1 MLTIFADAESYYDK
15 VYSLRNMTPAEYILD
30 PRWETIG
37 WSVAENDCDPF
48 WLEGDEFA
56 DYLCRLGTTNF
67 KLVTHNA
74 LFDACIVAWRY
85 GVYPRLCV
93 DTMSMARALLSHVL
107 PGGRVS
113 LENVGSFLG
122 VGIKG
127 KTIHNAVGRHLA
139 DIKADGVFYRQY
151 MAYGIGDVK
160 ICRGIYRHLA
170 PSFPAREFV
179 INDMII
185 KMATRPQFQVDVGKL
200 YEHLAT
206 IQANKQTL
214 LDRVGVAKEEL
225 MSNDRFAMALQRL
238 GVEPPV
244 KVSPT
249 TGKETWAF
257 AKSDEAFAAL
267 EGHQDPDVQALHA
280 ARVGHKST
288 LEESRTQRFINVA
301 GVTYDGNASWMP
313 IPLRFSGAHT
323 HRLSGDWKLNAQNLP
338 SRKNTSLRQ
347 SLIAPPGYSV
357 VAVDASQIEARLT
370 AWLAGQQDLLD
381 LFEAGDDV
389 YSNFATDLYGV
400 PVSKLNKETKPL
412 RLGGKICILG
422 LGFGMGPPK
431 FQDTWRIQSAD
442 AGMPMTLEL
451 EEAERIVNFY
461 RTRMVKIKAIWR
473 WLQNMLPLLANGQAE
488 GMTLGPCVF
497 EKQAILLPTGL
508 RLHYHD
514 LTYKAGEWHFTY
526 GGKRKRL
533 YGGKLLEN
541 IVQALDRERVMDAA
555 TRNAL
560 RFTERGWAYPLAH
573 QVHDELVYVVRTE
586 IVSEF
591 RQIVE
596 GEMSRRPE
604 WGPTLP
610 LAAESSIGPNYG
622 ACK

>member
-15 VYSLRNMTPAEYILD
+15 IYSLRNMTPAEYILD
-30 PRWETIG
+30 ARWETIG
-37 WSVAENDCDPF
+37 WSVAEDDGPPF
-48 WLEGDEFA
+48 WLEGDEFH
-56 DYLCRLGTTNF
+56 DYLRRLGTTNF
-67 KLVTHNA
+67 RFVTHNA

-93 DTMSMARALLSHVL
+93 DTMSMSRALLSHVL

-122 VGIKG
+122 VGVKG
-127 KTIHNAVGRHLA
+127 KTVHKVQGMRLA
-139 DIKADGVFYRQY
+139 DIKRAGLYPSYQ
-151 MAYGIGDVK
+151 AYGLDDVK

-179 INDMII
+179 TNDMII

-200 YEHLAT
+200 HEHRAT
-206 IQANKQTL
+206 IQAQKQNL
-214 LDRVGVAKEEL
+214 LDRVGIAKEEL
-225 MSNDRFAMALQRL
+225 MSNDRFAIALQRL
-238 GVEPPV
+238 GVEPPT

-249 TGKETWAF
+249 TGNVTWAF

-267 EGHQDPDVQALHA
+267 EEHPDPDVQALHA

-288 LEESRTQRFINVA
+288 LEEARTQRFINIA
-301 GVTYDGNASWMP
+301 DITYDGNASWMP

-323 HRLSGDWKLNAQNLP
+323 HRFSGDWKINAQNLP
-338 SRKNTSLRQ
+338 SRKNTSLRE

-381 LFEAGDDV
+381 QFEAGDDV

-400 PVSKLNKETKPL
+400 SVSKSNKETKPL
-412 RLGGKICILG
+412 RLGGKISILG
-422 LGFGMGPPK
+422 LGFNMGPPK

-442 AGMPMTLEL
+442 AGMPMTLDL
-451 EEAERIVNFY
+451 GEAERIVNFY
-461 RTRMVKIKAIWR
+461 RMRMAKIKAIWR
-473 WLQNMLPLLANGQAE
+473 WLQNMLPMLANGQAE
-488 GMTLGPCVF
+488 GMMLGPCIF

-514 LTYKAGEWHFTY
+514 LKYTAGEWHFTY
-526 GGKRKRL
+526 GGKRKYL

-541 IVQALDRERVMDAA
+541 IVQALDRVCVMDAA
-555 TRNAL
+555 IRIAL
-560 RFTERGWAYPLAH
+560 RLAEMRWDYPLAH
-573 QVHDELVYVVRTE
+573 QVHDELVYVVINE
-586 IVSEF
+586 LVSEF
-591 RQIVE
+591 RRIVE
-596 GEMSRRPE
+596 EEMARRPE
-604 WGPTLP
+604 WGATLP
-610 LAAESSIGPNYG
+610 LAAESSYGVNYG